1 MYKQHN
7 IYIIKTFIKC
17 ILNIIYM
24 LYIYILINKGKNLY
38 HIEFI
43 YYKNFYKGVS
53 I

>member
-24 LYIYILINKGKNLY
+24 LYIYVY
-38 HIEFI
+38 
-43 YYKNFYKGVS
+43 
-53 I
+53 